1 MSFKF
6 LAPSGGFK
14 KQITLDDKPKDKM
27 NGDGELEQDTGRS
40 LLVSEYDREA
50 YQTMPVTR

>member
-14 KQITLDDKPKDKM
+14 KQNTLDDKPIVKM
-27 NGDGELEQDTGRS
+27 DGDGELEQDTGRS
-40 LLVSEYDREA
+40 LLVSESNRQA
-50 YQTMPVTR
+50 SQAKP